1 MDTTTINSQNENNGK
16 KKNIAGTAATVAAG
30 AAAGIAGTA
39 FAQTLGEDVVEEP
52 VEVSDENQ
60 EDVQN
65 VQEVQ
70 EAQGVNTQAP
80 QSTQASG
87 TQGSVTSTTSQ
98 TETPQPI
105 SSETGSNDTGTE
117 APQEVLNPENAST
130 PASEE
135 PINPEEIAEAIISEE
150 QIDPNDIDMAEV
162 VNFDEIGTV
171 YTVDGE
177 SYTAATFHDAAGNQL
192 VMVDV
197 DGDNTFDVVT
207 DMDGNVLANA
217 NNMTVDDAEIGI
229 ADENTYLASNELDST
244 GDVSDDSIA
253 DDLLA

>member
-1 MDTTTINSQNENNGK
+1 MDTTTINSQNGNSGK
-16 KKNIAGTAATVAAG
+16 KKNFAGTAATMAAG
-30 AAAGIAGTA
+30 AAVGVAGTA
-39 FAQTLGEDVVEEP
+39 YAHNLNDEVIEEP
-52 VEVSDENQ
+52 VEINEEGLDE
-60 EDVQN
+60 

-70 EAQGVNTQAP
+70 EVGNQPDHEAQTSEIHENY
-80 QSTQASG
+80 SSASS
-87 TQGSVTSTTSQ
+87 QGN
-98 TETPQPI
+98 TPQPI
-105 SSETGSNDTGTE
+105 TSENNTTDAATETSQTGQNHVQSPEGTSS
-117 APQEVLNPENAST
+117 

-244 GDVSDDSIA
+244 GEVSDDSIA

>member
-16 KKNIAGTAATVAAG
+16 KKNFAGTAATVAAG

-39 FAQTLGEDVVEEP
+39 FAQNLGEDVVEEP
-52 VEVSDENQ
+52 VEVSNESQ

-70 EAQGVNTQAP
+70 ETQGVNTQAT
-80 QSTQASG
+80 QSTQTSG

-98 TETPQPI
+98 TGTPQPI
-105 SSETGSNDTGTE
+105 SSETGSSDPGTE
-117 APQEVLNPENAST
+117 TPQEVLNPENAST

>member
-1 MDTTTINSQNENNGK
+1 MNTTTLNSQNENNGK
-16 KKNIAGTAATVAAG
+16 KKNFAGTAATVAGG

-39 FAQTLGEDVVEEP
+39 FAQSLGEEVVEEP

-60 EDVQN
+60 EDVQ
-65 VQEVQ
+65 VVQ
-70 EAQGVNTQAP
+70 EAQETQEINTQTAH
-80 QSTQASG
+80 SSQASE
-87 TQGSVTSTTSQ
+87 TQGSATSTTSQ
-98 TETPQPI
+98 SETPQPI
-105 SSETGSNDTGTE
+105 SSESASSNAGAE
-117 APQEVLNPENAST
+117 VSQEVLNPENTST

-135 PINPEEIAEAIISEE
+135 PINPEEIAEALISEE

-192 VMVDV
+192 IMVDV

-207 DMDGNVLANA
+207 DMEGNVLANA

-229 ADENTYLASNELDST
+229 AEDNTYLASNDLDST
-244 GDVSDDSIA
+244 GEVSDDSIA